1 MEFGDK
7 LYAENLKAQCDSAL
21 KILEKDNSEIEQ
33 VQGDLRNFI
42 MDDDLVSEA
51 YRTLKS
57 QINDYLSLT
66 SAMIAANDMDIGELY
81 TLKAAV
87 GSEDLIGEEIITNMN
102 QARTEENSY
111 NSTAEYYRNL
121 AINEPW
127 WYILETG
134 YEEMANHYYRR
145 AGFAQLRY
153 NSWKKKAEKF
163 DEINTSTKTL
173 FTQSK
178 GMRDV
183 VSKGLVSVANA
194 YQDGTYVID
203 WNAEWRTGLSLE
215 NNKIIQQLKSEFMK
229 EDENGTPVYDWKKI
243 KEWLWKDASAV
254 SELEYLA
261 FVEIMSEMS
270 NEDLEKLYANA
281 QKSVDWQSGGYE
293 VSPIMQ
299 MAAEKYL
306 LVAQLEA
313 ELTIFDNHSK
323 YEYDETEVTNQLS
336 KAFLISQLMKSLN
349 SGSGMKHT
357 VDILS
362 EEEKGKL
369 TYTANVTVRAVY
381 SEFVDSE
388 TSLGYAVAANRNNQV
403 IKINPWGSNKLVQG
417 DLNDCERATFHSLD
431 ASVGELVG
439 ETGVDHVMGYVF
451 GVIGKKTVEEA
462 GGLLSGSWSVANIA
476 MDIKENYENT
486 VAISGALDIIDTRE
500 AIDALG
506 VKAGVISI
514 SGPDVNTVEF
524 ICPKYDPEELLV
536 RVAAYNESN
545 PGENLKPED
554 LKVAFANDGEILQNY
569 VDWYYEAEGDED
581 ITEYWDELDVILIE
595 FCEQN
600 PGIIDT
606 NTRNMNSIQLQ
617 ELIDKKNDP
626 SHVIDIKKMMG

>member
-51 YRTLKS
+51 YSTLKS
-57 QINDYLSLT
+57 QINDYLTLT

-121 AINEPW
+121 ALNEPW

-145 AGFAQLRY
+145 AGFARLRY

-163 DEINTSTKTL
+163 DEINISTKSL

-183 VSKGLVSVANA
+183 ASKGLASVTNA
-194 YQDGTYVID
+194 YQDGKYVID

-229 EDENGTPVYDWKKI
+229 EDENGTPVYDWEKI

-261 FVEIMSEMS
+261 FVDIMSEMS
-270 NEDLEKLYANA
+270 NEDLEKLYGRARRNGGFL
-281 QKSVDWQSGGYE
+281 WQE
-293 VSPIMQ
+293 CRVSPVFQ
-299 MAAEKYL
+299 VAAEKYL
-306 LVAQLEA
+306 FVTQLMA
-313 ELTIFDNHSK
+313 ELTIFNEHSK
-323 YEYDETEVTNQLS
+323 FAYDEVEVTNQLS
-336 KAFLISQLMKSLN
+336 KACLIVQLLN
-349 SGSGMKHT
+349 CLKENDEEQYMIEITSSG
-357 VDILS
+357 
-362 EEEKGKL
+362 EKGKQ
-369 TYTANVTVRAVY
+369 TYVADLKVILPVFDLDNTADMLLKPMANKKITV
-381 SEFVDSE
+381 
-388 TSLGYAVAANRNNQV
+388 
-403 IKINPWGSNKLVQG
+403 NPWGSSAVVES
-417 DLNDCERATFHSLD
+417 DLEDCVATTLLSMDNFD
-431 ASVGELVG
+431 MEGFTNSVGSEVTGFMLG
-439 ETGVDHVMGYVF
+439 E
-451 GVIGKKTVEEA
+451 IGKKMGIEGAMTF
-462 GGLLSGSWSVANIA
+462 SGMVANVA
-476 MDIKENYENT
+476 LDFKENYENH
-486 VAISGALDIIDTRE
+486 VAIGGAINMLDKGK

-506 VKAGVISI
+506 IKAGVISI
-514 SGPDVNTVEF
+514 SGPNENRAEF
-524 ICPKYDPEELLV
+524 VCPKYDPEELLV
-536 RVAAYNESN
+536 RVAAYNEAN
-545 PGENLKPED
+545 PGANLKPED
-554 LKVAFANDGEILQNY
+554 LKAAFAGNGEALQDY
-569 VDWYYEAEGDED
+569 MDWYYEAEGDED
-581 ITEYWDELDVILIE
+581 ITEYWNALGRIAMEYKGENPNLDLNIPNEMHASQIE
-595 FCEQN
+595 
-600 PGIIDT
+600 
-606 NTRNMNSIQLQ
+606 
-617 ELIDKKNDP
+617 ELIKKKKDP
-626 SHVIDIKKMMG
+626 SYEINKEVMME